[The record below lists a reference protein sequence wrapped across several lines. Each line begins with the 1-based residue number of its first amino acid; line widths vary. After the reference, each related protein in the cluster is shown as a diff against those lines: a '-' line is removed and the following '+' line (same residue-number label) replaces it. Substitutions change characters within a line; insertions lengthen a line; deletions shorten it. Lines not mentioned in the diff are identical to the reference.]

1 MIESQHTE
9 FKRNWRDDYLKWIAG
24 FANAEGGRLLLGIA
38 DDYPI
43 PIQISVYPD
52 KMMIWNSGS
61 LPQSWTM
68 AQLLAKHASKPFNH
82 DIANVFFRAGLR
94 ERH

>member
-52 KMMIWNSGS
+52 KMMIWNSGFF
-61 LPQSWTM
+61 
-68 AQLLAKHASKPFNH
+68 ASELDNGSTTGQARIKT
-82 DIANVFFRAGLR
+82 V
-94 ERH
+94 